1 MGHITIRSSD
11 EVDAVIERVK
21 GLMGEVRTSHALVQL
36 AMRYEAEQ
44 EQIRSLRM
52 ELKRAQEQN
61 EKYRHAIN
69 NFKAAHNALI
79 DIT

>member
-11 EVDAVIERVK
+11 
-21 GLMGEVRTSHALVQL
+21 
-36 AMRYEAEQ
+36 
-44 EQIRSLRM
+44 LRM
-52 ELKRAQEQN
+52 ELKKAQEQN